1 MEETLTLLRE
11 TARVAAGEGG
21 EAARLAAGGD
31 GARDCAVILDEAC
44 RRLSAL
50 SAEPPR
56 QERAPEREGGSP
68 ERAIRC
74 AAVGA
79 IALGSALERCPDAD
93 ADARGLA
100 SRLLVLLRG
109 LLDSARGQYAV
120 REQGIGSR
128 E

>member
-31 GARDCAVILDEAC
+31 DARACAQILDEAR
-44 RRLSAL
+44 RRLAAL
-50 SAEPPR
+50 AAEPPR
-56 QERAPEREGGSP
+56 EEPFARRDGEPR

-79 IALGSALERCPDAD
+79 IALGTALQDCPDAD
-93 ADARGLA
+93 AEARGLA

-109 LLDSARGQYAV
+109 VLDGQR
-120 REQGIGSR
+120 REFCAKI
-128 E
+128 